1 MRKTGFLREDSDEMD
16 SMGKRMTV
24 LFSVTDLER
33 HGVQHQVLELVKGL
47 DKARFRPVV
56 LTLSS
61 GGPMEREY
69 RAILGSNLISLG
81 RKGKYDFLCLFKV
94 CRILRRMKV
103 DVVQPFITPATF
115 FTLLPALLCHT
126 PVKIVTERNSVM
138 EKDYGG
144 FGFNLYQK
152 VENLLSRF
160 ADWAVAN
167 SGAGR
172 EYLIER
178 GIKPS
183 RTKVIYN
190 GINNSH
196 LTCDSEA
203 VAQVRQ
209 RLGVPTGGRVVGMV
223 ARMFSAKRHDIF
235 LQAAAMVN
243 RVVPDTRFVLL
254 GDGALRS
261 HLEKLSQEL
270 GLASKAIFFGEQRDV
285 VPYLSTFDIFVLSS
299 DTEGLSLSI
308 CEAMALGKPVVATD
322 VGGNRELVEEGKTG
336 FLVSPGNPEAL
347 SEAIIRLIRD
357 PDIAQSMGQRGKE
370 KIAKQLSLERYLD
383 EYQSLYE
390 ETLMRKNRWR
400 KSVSAILPRSTVN

>member
-1 MRKTGFLREDSDEMD
+1 MD
-16 SMGKRMTV
+16 KRITV
-24 LFSVTDLER
+24 LISMTDLDR

-47 DKARFRPVV
+47 DKERFRPVV
-56 LTLSS
+56 LTLSP

-69 RAILGSNLISLG
+69 RAILGDSLISLE

-126 PVKIVTERNSVM
+126 PVKIVTERNSLM

-144 FGFNLYQK
+144 FGFNLYMR

-167 SGAGR
+167 SGAGK
-172 EYLIER
+172 EYLIGR

-190 GINNSH
+190 GIDTSH

-209 RLGVPTGGRVVGMV
+209 RLDLTPASKVVGMV
-223 ARMFSAKRHDIF
+223 ARMFPAKRHDIF

-243 RVVPDTRFVLL
+243 HVMPDTRFVLL
-254 GDGALRS
+254 GDGVLRS
-261 HLEKLSQEL
+261 YLEKLSQEL

-285 VPYLSTFDIFVLSS
+285 APYLSTFDVFALSS
-299 DTEGLSLSI
+299 DTEGLSLSV
-308 CEAMALGKPVVATD
+308 CEAMAMAKPVVATD

-336 FLVSPGNPEAL
+336 FLVPPRNPEAL
-347 SEAIIRLIRD
+347 SKAIIRVLQN
-357 PDIAQSMGQRGKE
+357 PDMAQSMGKTARE
-370 KIAKQLSLERYLD
+370 KVATQLGLERYLD

-390 ETLMRKNRWR
+390 ETLMRKNRRR
-400 KSVSAILPRSTVN
+400 KSVSAILPGSTVN

>member
-1 MRKTGFLREDSDEMD
+1 M
-16 SMGKRMTV
+16 
-24 LFSVTDLER
+24 
-33 HGVQHQVLELVKGL
+33 
-47 DKARFRPVV
+47 
-56 LTLSS
+56 
-61 GGPMEREY
+61 
-69 RAILGSNLISLG
+69 
-81 RKGKYDFLCLFKV
+81 
-94 CRILRRMKV
+94 